1 MHDLAVTYHFQSPWE
16 NHHLA
21 ASLRLLLKPEHA
33 FLSVS
38 CHTCHTNDQWHTSQL
53 ALKYM
58 PSADRSCCCLASLTC
73 CSNQSNETLLQVLQH
88 QAQVETRLHRVLLTL
103 AVLVSRLRHGLCKQ
117 HVRHCIVRIHCV
129 ASHSPHLLTQQHC
142 CISQLDVAA

>member
-38 CHTCHTNDQWHTSQL
+38 RQICHTRVYRHSTQL
-53 ALKYM
+53 ALNYM
-58 PSADRSCCCLASLTC
+58 PSADQSCCCLTSATC
-73 CSNQSNETLLQVLQH
+73 CSNQPKETTLQTLQH
-88 QAQVETRLHRVLLTL
+88 QAQVEACL
-103 AVLVSRLRHGLCKQ
+103 
-117 HVRHCIVRIHCV
+117 
-129 ASHSPHLLTQQHC
+129 
-142 CISQLDVAA
+142 